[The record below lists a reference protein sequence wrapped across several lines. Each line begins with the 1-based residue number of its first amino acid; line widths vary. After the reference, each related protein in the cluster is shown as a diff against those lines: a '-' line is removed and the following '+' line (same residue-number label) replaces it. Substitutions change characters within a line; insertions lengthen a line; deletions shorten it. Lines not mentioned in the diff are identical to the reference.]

1 MIEPFYKCYD
11 QEEKG
16 FLTIS
21 ESKKFFA
28 FVMDLNYKL
37 KDDRESFKSIM
48 KYIDKHNQQ
57 RAEKE
62 NILQFFYID
71 DFLRIANKKKKK
83 HAYANVGQSAMS
95 NSDSSSDEKEDL
107 LIQRSA
113 SYYDMNR

>member
-1 MIEPFYKCYD
+1 M
-11 QEEKG
+11 
-16 FLTIS
+16 TIS

-48 KYIDKHNQQ
+48 KHIDKHNSQ
-57 RAEKE
+57 RADHEL
-62 NILQFFYID
+62 IMQFFYQE

-95 NSDSSSDEKEDL
+95 SNDSSSDENEEL
-107 LIQRSA
+107 LVQRSA
-113 SYYDMNR
+113 SYYDVNKQSIFTE